1 MPLGHRP
8 MPPAPPPFPHP
19 VPAPSSS
26 SPDDV
31 AAQHQLSASS
41 LEEVGSLGHEGGAST
56 ALLKDSSGSDVN
68 KPSLQLKPWGGDVLH
83 SYFQQLFRLGD
94 KNGDGSLS
102 PFEVSHLLQLCG
114 FQLDPGVV
122 LQLLQDCDCNH
133 DGKIQ
138 YDEFIPLMMSALK
151 IGEAESSVE
160 HHTKVI
166 VSTHIVSAST

>member
-1 MPLGHRP
+1 
-8 MPPAPPPFPHP
+8 
-19 VPAPSSS
+19 
-26 SPDDV
+26 
-31 AAQHQLSASS
+31 
-41 LEEVGSLGHEGGAST
+41 
-56 ALLKDSSGSDVN
+56 
-68 KPSLQLKPWGGDVLH
+68 
-83 SYFQQLFRLGD
+83 
-94 KNGDGSLS
+94 
-102 PFEVSHLLQLCG
+102 VSHLLQLCG